1 MDNIC
6 VLKFIQYF
14 EVCNPFFI
22 CPIFISKS
30 ECYFLAVDRHF
41 TTSEDHFTTS
51 GCHFTISGDHFSICF
66 CHCFMFEY
74 HITIDFCHSV
84 MFGSHFSIA
93 EYHFFT
99 SGCHFLKT
107 SIIITGNCHITKD
120 IKKNCLVPET
130 T

>member
-51 GCHFTISGDHFSICF
+51 GCHFTISG
-66 CHCFMFEY
+66 Y
-74 HITIDFCHSV
+74 
-84 MFGSHFSIA
+84 HFSIA
-93 EYHFFT
+93 GFHFFI
-99 SGCHFLKT
+99 SGFHFLKT
-107 SIIITGNCHITKD
+107 GYNCFVIIEYGFCNFRDAKSIR
-120 IKKNCLVPET
+120 KKSLFE
-130 T
+130 

>member
-41 TTSEDHFTTS
+41 TTSEDQFTTS
-51 GCHFTISGDHFSICF
+51 GCHFTISGDHFSIHF
-66 CHCFMFEY
+66 CQ
-74 HITIDFCHSV
+74 SV
-84 MFGSHFSIA
+84 MSGYHFSIA
-93 EYHFFT
+93 GFHFFI
-99 SGCHFLKT
+99 SGFHFLKT
-107 SIIITGNCHITKD
+107 GYNCFVIIEYGFCNFRDAKSIR
-120 IKKNCLVPET
+120 KKSLFE
-130 T
+130 